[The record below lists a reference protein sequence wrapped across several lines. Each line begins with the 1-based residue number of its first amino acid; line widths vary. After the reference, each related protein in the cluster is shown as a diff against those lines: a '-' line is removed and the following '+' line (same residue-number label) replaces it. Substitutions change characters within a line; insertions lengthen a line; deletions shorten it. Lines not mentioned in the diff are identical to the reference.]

1 MSNYLNTCKQNQP
14 LDYLVDVV
22 PTRNAIKIFLGGT
35 LSATIRIWFQ
45 RYQQRQRLTSL
56 SERMLKD
63 IGITREQ
70 ATQEAEKPFWAK

>member
-1 MSNYLNTCKQNQP
+1 MSNYLNTCKQIQP
-14 LDYLVDVV
+14 LDQLVDVL
-22 PTRNAIKIFLGGT
+22 PTHNAIKVFLGGP
-35 LSATIRIWFQ
+35 LSTAIRIWIQ
-45 RYQQRQRLTSL
+45 RYQQRQRLTTL